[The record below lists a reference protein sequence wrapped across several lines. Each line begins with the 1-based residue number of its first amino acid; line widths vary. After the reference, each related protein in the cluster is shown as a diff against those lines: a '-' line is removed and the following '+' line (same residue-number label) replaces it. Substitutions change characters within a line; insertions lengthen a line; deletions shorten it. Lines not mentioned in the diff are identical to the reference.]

1 MPRRHQYEWSWVLA
15 PFVILFIL
23 AVWGPAC
30 MTLGRLYA
38 AQYGDSVYA
47 FYLDSG
53 HTFYG
58 HVRGV
63 GLGSVVLSD
72 VYSFQTVTVG
82 TTPTSNLT
90 SQQLN
95 PLTAPENRL
104 VLNRAHVLFYEKLS
118 DKAKVLTIMRGNVQ

>member
-1 MPRRHQYEWSWVLA
+1 MPRRRQYEWSWMLA
-15 PFVILFIL
+15 PVLIL
-23 AVWGPAC
+23 AILGVWGPAL
-30 MTLGRLYA
+30 MGLGRLYA

-63 GLGSVVLSD
+63 GLGTVVLSD

-95 PLTAPENRL
+95 PLTVPENRL
-104 VLNRAHVLFYEKLS
+104 ALNWAHILFYEKLS
-118 DKAKVLTIMRGNVQ
+118 DKAKVLLIMRGDTQ